1 MPSAKQKSL
10 QLACMEVW
18 GGNPQVDS
26 EFELPGLS
34 GWIHS
39 APLGPG
45 TGGGDVYYL
54 SVCDKGLLSRIVLA
68 DVEGHGQA
76 VSSVAE
82 TFHELVRKY
91 INVWDQSDFA
101 RELNR
106 SFPRGSA
113 CVNFATMLVLGFY
126 TARGQLLVTNAGHYP
141 PLWYRAREGR
151 WEWMSDRGPR
161 SLSAI
166 ADIPLGLISGTEYRQ
181 SGFQLEDGDLLV
193 LYTDGITESRNPSD
207 DELGYEGLM
216 RAASG
221 VPVTSPAETGQALL
235 EAVEAFEGG
244 RPANDDRTLL
254 VLKSPCNRT
263 RN

>member
-1 MPSAKQKSL
+1 MLSVKQKGF

-18 GGNPQVDS
+18 GGNHQVDC

-54 SVCDKGLLSRIVLA
+54 SVCNKGALSRIVLA

-76 VSSVAE
+76 VSPMAE
-82 TFHELVRKY
+82 TLHELVRKY

-106 SFPRGSA
+106 SFPRRSA
-113 CVNFATMLVLGFY
+113 HVGFATMLVLGFY
-126 TARGQLLVTNAGHYP
+126 TVRGQLLVTNAGHYP
-141 PLWYRAREGR
+141 PLWYHARERR
-151 WEWMSDRGPR
+151 WDWVSDHSPR

-166 ADIPLGLISGTEYRQ
+166 SDILLGLISGTEYQQ

-193 LYTDGITESRNPSD
+193 LYTDGMTEGRSPID
-207 DELGYEGLM
+207 DELGHEGLM
-216 RAASG
+216 RAAAG

-235 EAVEAFEGG
+235 EVVEAFAGG

-254 VLKSPCNRT
+254 VLKSQFNRT